1 MAKSEPRYD
10 AGYPLAIELVYAQ
23 RLGDNARLV
32 GKWVRDACI
41 KTYKAIGKSGAVLNT
56 DAADGKDISVDDLL
70 GDFIAAATVKKVR
83 VYIKKKA
90 GSNYSRMTREQ
101 QEKLV
106 RSVAQELLPDASI
119 FLKAIPSLLKDGEF
133 GAVPAY
139 AFSEV
144 RRQAGISLA
153 KDFARVTGSKP
164 DTYLRVINRTADD
177 VQAAIVNGQFGLTD
191 EYYQSYYQRFRVDC
205 VNLIDL
211 KTGLSAT
218 PDTAGAISKPLA
230 SLTDPMRGASTVP
243 SLPAMEAANTQLANS
258 AVDDF
263 RLIIRAAADTDLAP
277 GIKLPAENMADLISI
292 DIYDGDKKLLEQT
305 ADWLTE
311 SMGRMENVSDE
322 ALQRGIKVVQ
332 QGLREGRGVDY
343 IADKLATEMEI
354 PYRRACNVARN
365 EIGNQ
370 AWNLEETNA
379 RIAGMKIYRWRGMLD
394 ERERKLHV
402 EREGKAYEPTRPPQD
417 GNPGQPHLCRCF
429 PEWLF
434 SASDVEEA
442 EKEIAARNTGQR

>member
-1 MAKSEPRYD
+1 
-10 AGYPLAIELVYAQ
+10 
-23 RLGDNARLV
+23 
-32 GKWVRDACI
+32 
-41 KTYKAIGKSGAVLNT
+41 
-56 DAADGKDISVDDLL
+56 
-70 GDFIAAATVKKVR
+70 
-83 VYIKKKA
+83 
-90 GSNYSRMTREQ
+90 MTREQ

-164 DTYLRVINRTADD
+164 DTYLRVINRAADD
-177 VQAAIVNGQFGLTD
+177 VQAAIVNGRFGLTD
-191 EYYQSYYQRFRVDC
+191 EYYQSYYQRFRVDG

-211 KTGLSAT
+211 KTGLSVT

-230 SLTDPMRGASTVP
+230 SLTAPMRAASTVP

-263 RLIIRAAADTDLAP
+263 RLIVRAAADTDLAP
-277 GIKLPAENMADLISI
+277 GIKLPTENMADLISI

-305 ADWLTE
+305 TDWLTQ

-354 PYRRACNVARN
+354 PYRRARNVARN

-370 AWNLEETNA
+370 A
-379 RIAGMKIYRWRGMLD
+379 
-394 ERERKLHV
+394 
-402 EREGKAYEPTRPPQD
+402 
-417 GNPGQPHLCRCF
+417 
-429 PEWLF
+429 
-434 SASDVEEA
+434 
-442 EKEIAARNTGQR
+442 

>member
-1 MAKSEPRYD
+1 M
-10 AGYPLAIELVYAQ
+10 
-23 RLGDNARLV
+23 
-32 GKWVRDACI
+32 
-41 KTYKAIGKSGAVLNT
+41 
-56 DAADGKDISVDDLL
+56 
-70 GDFIAAATVKKVR
+70 
-83 VYIKKKA
+83 
-90 GSNYSRMTREQ
+90 
-101 QEKLV
+101 
-106 RSVAQELLPDASI
+106 
-119 FLKAIPSLLKDGEF
+119 KDGEF

-191 EYYQSYYQRFRVDC
+191 EYYQSYYQRFRVDG

-277 GIKLPAENMADLISI
+277 GIKLPTENMADLISI

-354 PYRRACNVARN
+354 PYRRARNVARN

-370 AWNLEETNA
+370 AWNLEEANA

-442 EKEIAARNTGQR
+442 EKEIAARNTDQR